1 MDNPLTI
8 SLVVTGIGMLML
20 FLALAV
26 LYGLMVLMTRMTDIR
41 GLIKEWPEAETGEQ
55 GSKGAGSRR
64 QEARGRR
71 QEARDGKRRAAVIGV
86 ALACVEQELS
96 TAGAPG
102 AEEAASSWRV
112 SSWRVSPWRALHHQ
126 RQLTPSLRTRRGR

>member
-1 MDNPLTI
+1 MDDPLTI

-41 GLIKEWPEAETGEQ
+41 GLIKERPEAETGEQ
-55 GSKGAGSRR
+55 GSKGAG
-64 QEARGRR
+64 GRR

-86 ALACVEQELS
+86 ALARAERKLS
-96 TAGAPG
+96 EAGAPG
-102 AEEAASSWRV
+102 AEEAASSWHA

>member
-1 MDNPLTI
+1 MDDPLTI

-41 GLIKEWPEAETGEQ
+41 GLIKERPEAETGEQ
-55 GSKGAGSRR
+55 GNKGAGSRK
-64 QEARGRR
+64 

-86 ALACVEQELS
+86 ALACAERELS
-96 TAGAPG
+96 EAGAPK
-102 AEEAASSWRV
+102 AEAAA